1 MPAYVIAL
9 YIRLSIE
16 DVKYESM
23 SIENQKLT
31 LHEYASALPE
41 AGHAEIL
48 EFVDNGYTGTN
59 FERPEV
65 QRMIELVRQNRID
78 CIIVKDFSRFGRNSI
93 ETGYFL
99 EKVFPLFHTRFI
111 SVSDGYDSATLH
123 GDTGGM
129 NVAFKY
135 LINEYYSRDMS
146 IKTRSAKYAKMERGE
161 YQSKTCPYGYRKG
174 ANGRMEPDGEA
185 AETVKLIFSLAAD
198 GQSATE
204 IARELHRRGIQTP
217 GEYKAAH
224 GNHTHDISRTKG
236 VWPTSTILRVLSREE
251 YSGDYIVRRTEV
263 TEVGS
268 NNRHK
273 RDRSQWIILPDHHEP
288 LVDKEMFMAANNAI
302 RKFSFKSPRQLRS
315 YPLRGMVFCG
325 CCLHA
330 MSHNNNP
337 KPKYCC
343 RNSTGEDDAPC
354 RNLKVPVQEVENL
367 VLHAIRER
375 IGQNGEDGSSDGI
388 VESGTGETRT
398 DSLEEERLALYEA
411 YLNGDISLDV
421 FKEQKERIA
430 GKILTAQKNRAL
442 LAEQSA
448 KENAANDMKQLREE
462 IASADCLTVE
472 MCERLIDRVFVY
484 PDKRIEVEFR

>member
-31 LHEYASALPE
+31 LHEYASTLPE
-41 AGHAEIL
+41 AGRAEIL

-65 QRMIELVRQNRID
+65 QRLIELVRQNRID

-111 SVSDGYDSATLH
+111 SVSDGYDSANFR

-161 YQSKTCPYGYRKG
+161 YQSKICPYGYRKG

-185 AETVKLIFSLAAD
+185 AETVKLIFALAAD
-198 GQSATE
+198 GQSAAG

-224 GNHTHDISRTKG
+224 GNHTHDISRANG
-236 VWPTSTILRVLSREE
+236 VWNESTIRNMLDNEV
-251 YSGDYIVRRTEV
+251 YTGDYIIRRREV
-263 TEVGS
+263 KEIGG
-268 NNRHK
+268 NRSVM

-288 LVDKEMFMAANNAI
+288 LVDRETFKAANDKI
-302 RKFSFKSPRQLRS
+302 RHYTLKGKKQPHS
-315 YPLRGMVFCG
+315 YPLRGQLFCG
-325 CCLHA
+325 CCRHA
-330 MSHNNNP
+330 LARHNPNNP
-337 KPKYCC
+337 IYVC
-343 RNSTGEDDAPC
+343 RSSACQDGAPC
-354 RNLKVPVQEVENL
+354 RALKIYVPEIEDL
-367 VLHAIRER
+367 VFREIRAHME
-375 IGQNGEDGSSDGI
+375 QSEAYSSSDGT
-388 VESGTGETRT
+388 VSFDAADSRT
-398 DSLEEERLALYEA
+398 DSLEQERLALYEA
-411 YLNGDISLDV
+411 YMNGEISLDV
-421 FKEQKERIA
+421 FREQKERIA
-430 GKILTAQKNRAL
+430 GMILTAQKSRTL

-448 KENAANDMKQLREE
+448 KEDTANEMRRIRDEISAADR
-462 IASADCLTVE
+462 LTAE
-472 MCERLIDRVFVY
+472 MCEKLIDRVFVS
-484 PDKRIEVEFR
+484 PDKRIEVEFK

>member
-1 MPAYVIAL
+1 MSAYVIAL

-204 IARELHRRGIQTP
+204 IARELHRRGIPTP

-236 VWPTSTILRVLSREE
+236 VWPVSTIHRFLKDETYTGNYIIRRREVAE
-251 YSGDYIVRRTEV
+251 IG
-263 TEVGS
+263 G
-268 NNRHK
+268 NRSVM
-273 RDRSQWIILPDHHEP
+273 RDRSQWIIIPDFHEP
-288 LVDKEMFMAANNAI
+288 LVDRETFKTVNDNI
-302 RKFSFKSPRQLRS
+302 RCFGSGKPKQKRI
-315 YPLRGMVFCG
+315 YPLRGQVFCG
-325 CCLHA
+325 CCHHA
-330 MSHNNNP
+330 LSRDYNP
-337 KPKYCC
+337 KPKYVCPC
-343 RNSTGEDDAPC
+343 SACLDDAPC
-354 RNLKVPVQEVENL
+354 RNLKIPVPELENL
-367 VLHAIRER
+367 VLHAIHER

-388 VESGTGETRT
+388 AESGTGETRT
-398 DSLEEERLALYEA
+398 DSLEEERLTLYEA
-411 YLNGDISLDV
+411 YLNGEVSLAV
-421 FKEQKERIA
+421 FREQKERIA
-430 GKILTAQKNRAL
+430 GKILTVQKSRVL
-442 LAEQSA
+442 MQEQSA
-448 KENAANDMKQLREE
+448 REDAANKFRQIREE
-462 IASADCLTVE
+462 VSAADHLTVE
-472 MCERLIDRVFVY
+472 LCEKLVDRVFVY
-484 PDKRIEVEFR
+484 PDKRIEVEFM

>member
-1 MPAYVIAL
+1 MSAYVIAL

-23 SIENQKLT
+23 SIENQKLA
-31 LHEYASALPE
+31 LHEYADAMPE
-41 AGHAEIL
+41 VGHAEIL

-111 SVSDGYDSATLH
+111 SVSDDYDSANFR

-146 IKTRSAKYAKMERGE
+146 MKTRSAKYAKMERGE
-161 YQSKTCPYGYRKG
+161 YQSKICPYGYRKG

-204 IARELHRRGIQTP
+204 IARELHRRGIPTP

-236 VWPTSTILRVLSREE
+236 VWAISTILRILDNEV
-251 YSGDYIVRRTEV
+251 YTGDYIIRRREV
-263 TEVGS
+263 KEIGG
-268 NNRHK
+268 NRSVM
-273 RDRSQWIILPDHHEP
+273 RDRSQWIVIPDFHEP
-288 LVDKEMFMAANNAI
+288 LIDKETFKKANEAI
-302 RKFSFKSPRQLRS
+302 NHYHLGKKNEYT
-315 YPLRGMVFCG
+315 YPLKGRAFCG
-325 CCLHA
+325 CCRHA
-330 MSHNNNP
+330 LTRHNQNNP
-337 KPKYCC
+337 EYIC
-343 RNSTGEDDAPC
+343 RRSACLDDAPC
-354 RNLKVPVQEVENL
+354 RNLKIPVPELENL
-367 VLHAIRER
+367 VLRSIRER
-375 IGQNGEDGSSDGI
+375 IGQNGEDGSSDDI
-388 VESGTGETRT
+388 AESGTGETRT
-398 DSLEEERLALYEA
+398 DSLEQERLALYEA

-430 GKILTAQKNRAL
+430 GKILTAQKSRAL

-448 KENAANDMKQLREE
+448 KENTANELKRLREE

-484 PDKRIEVEFR
+484 PNKRIEVEFK